1 MQKTRLMTLRPA
13 MLLLGSL
20 VWLAGSACTTEEAVC
35 YDYAAAGLNV
45 RVVEET
51 TGEPMCSV
59 QVTATDGDY
68 FEALRQSENRG
79 NCSYSGAVE
88 RPGTYRIAVS
98 KEGYVSKTV
107 DDVVVTTEPEC
118 GHVVGQVIEVVL
130 SPG

>member
-1 MQKTRLMTLRPA
+1 MTLRPA

-20 VWLAGSACTTEEAVC
+20 VWLAAPACTTTGTEC
-35 YDYAAAGLNV
+35 DDYAAAGLNV
-45 RVVEET
+45 RVLDET

-59 QVTATDGDY
+59 RVTATDGDY
-68 FEALRQSENRG
+68 FEALRQFENRG
-79 NCSYSGAVE
+79 NCSYAGAVE

-118 GHVVGQVIEVVL
+118 GHVEPQRIDVVL
-130 SPG
+130 SAE